1 MTSLPE
7 QLSAARKSQ
16 LDTQFRLFHTYTNQA
31 FDNANR
37 LMALNLAVSR
47 EAIERSS
54 RTVRGLLAAS
64 GPRDLNL
71 LRSHAEEQ
79 VRSLF
84 AYGHELMGIAS
95 SLRLYSAPLSS
106 SLATPLLT
114 PAALPSPTQVAQS
127 VIEAAAPA
135 AKAVEDAVQ
144 AGADVVDS
152 VTESVQNTGSATVA
166 VPEVVPAPAAA
177 PVIDKFEQ
185 VADSVEATLS
195 ALVQEH
201 ALKDEPA
208 VVQNVEADAPAAAPL
223 AAPTPVADPKPI
235 AKAVGKGA
243 PKAAV
248 LPHPMAAPVENKDS
262 SSVKTAIKASIP
274 AAAGRTDSAPPKR
287 RK

>member
-16 LDTQFRLFHTYTNQA
+16 LDTQFRLLHTFTNQA
-31 FDNANR
+31 FDNAGR

-47 EAIERSS
+47 DAVERSS

-79 VRSLF
+79 VRSMF

-95 SLRLYSAPLSS
+95 GLRLYSAPLTTPK
-106 SLATPLLT
+106 LA

-135 AKAVEDAVQ
+135 AKAVEDAMQ
-144 AGADVVDS
+144 AGADDIGS
-152 VTESVQNTGSATVA
+152 VTESVQTTVSATVA
-166 VPEVVPAPAAA
+166 VPEVVPAAV
-177 PVIDKFEQ
+177 PVIEPPKETAQ
-185 VADSVEATLS
+185 AADSVEATLS
-195 ALVQEH
+195 ALVQEQ

-208 VVQNVEADAPAAAPL
+208 VVQNVEADALAAAPL
-223 AAPTPVADPKPI
+223 DTPTPVGKPKPI
-235 AKAVGKGA
+235 AKAAGKGA

-248 LPHPMAAPVENKDS
+248 VPHPMAAPVEARDS
-262 SSVKTAIKASIP
+262 ASIKASVTRI
-274 AAAGRTDSAPPKR
+274 DSAPPKR